1 MDLTT
6 IIDRIQNARML
17 HGELYEF
24 YVEIATLAVL
34 LYVGYTDLRTFK
46 IRNDAVLL
54 LFVLYVFLALIS
66 RSWLDVLFDVGF
78 AAVMFA
84 VLLWFYAN
92 KLIGGGDVKFMA
104 VVCLWVG
111 GHCALLFS
119 AFLLFFIGV
128 HLGAARMGW
137 VQSKSMAG
145 RRAIPYAPSVAGA
158 LGAVIVL
165 GCLRHQELGAAFP
178 EGWHVL

>member
-1 MDLTT
+1 MDRTAL
-6 IIDRIQNARML
+6 IDRIQIARGP
-17 HGELYEF
+17 HGELFMF
-24 YVEIATLAVL
+24 YVEIAALAVL
-34 LYVGYTDLRTFK
+34 FYVGYTDLRTFK
-46 IRNDAVLL
+46 IRNETVLL

-66 RSWLDVLFDVGF
+66 RSWLDVLFNVGF

-92 KLIGGGDVKFMA
+92 KLIGGGDVKFMTI
-104 VVCLWVG
+104 VCLWIG

-137 VQSKSMAG
+137 AQSRSLSG
-145 RRAIPYAPSVAGA
+145 RQAIPYAPSVAGA

-165 GCLRHQELGAAFP
+165 GCLR
-178 EGWHVL
+178 